1 MSRVLKRALRIFLVL
16 PAIGFL
22 VTGLRFAVAPAG
34 AAKGLAMP
42 LLDGAA
48 RSSQIGDVG
57 ALFLGM
63 GLMILTALVTLERIW
78 FVAPAI
84 LLFLVAVLRILAWLF
99 HDAALMVPMIVPELV
114 IGGLLLL
121 AGALLPEAERAE

>member
-63 GLMILTALVTLERIW
+63 GLMILTAHVTLERTW

-84 LLFLVAVLRILAWLF
+84 LLLLVAVLRVLAWLF
-99 HDAALMVPMIVPELV
+99 HGAALMMPMIVPEIV

-121 AGALLPEAERAE
+121 ASTKLAEVERVE

>member
-1 MSRVLKRALRIFLVL
+1 MSSVLKKGLRLFLCL

-63 GLMILTALVTLERIW
+63 GLMILTALVTLERTW

-99 HDAALMVPMIVPELV
+99 HDAALMMPMIVPEVV

-121 AGALLPEAERAE
+121 ASTKLAREV

>member
-1 MSRVLKRALRIFLVL
+1 VSTALKRVLRVVLAL

-57 ALFLGM
+57 ALFMGM
-63 GLMILTALVTLERIW
+63 GLMILTALTTLKREW
-78 FVAPAI
+78 FIAPAI
-84 LLFLVAVLRILAWLF
+84 LLALVAVFRILAFLF
-99 HDAALMVPMIVPELV
+99 HDAALLLDMIVAEVVIASLLV
-114 IGGLLLL
+114 L
-121 AGALLPEAERAE
+121 ASKKLIETE

>member
-1 MSRVLKRALRIFLVL
+1 MSDLLKRALAFVLVL

-48 RSSQIGDVG
+48 RSSQVGDVG
-57 ALFLGM
+57 ALFMGM
-63 GLMILTALVTLERIW
+63 GLMILTALTTRKQEW
-78 FVAPAI
+78 FIAPAV
-84 LLFLVAVLRILAWLF
+84 LLALIAVFRTLAFLF
-99 HDAALMVPMIVPELV
+99 HGAELLVNMIVAEVVIASLLV
-114 IGGLLLL
+114 L
-121 AGALLPEAERAE
+121 ASKNLTETE

>member
-1 MSRVLKRALRIFLVL
+1 VKLALTKILRVALAL
-16 PAIGFL
+16 PAVAFL

-34 AAKGLAMP
+34 AAKSLEMP

-63 GLMILTALVTLERIW
+63 GLMILTALVTRERTW
-78 FVAPAI
+78 FVTPAI
-84 LLFLVAVLRILAWLF
+84 LLVLVAVLRLLAWLF
-99 HDAALMVPMIVPELV
+99 HDASLAMQMIVPEVV
-114 IGGLLLL
+114 IASLLLFASSTL
-121 AGALLPEAERAE
+121 AEGKRAR

>member
-1 MSRVLKRALRIFLVL
+1 MSTALKRVLRVVLAL

-57 ALFLGM
+57 ALFMGM
-63 GLMILTALVTLERIW
+63 GLMILTALTTLKREW
-78 FVAPAI
+78 FIAPAI
-84 LLFLVAVLRILAWLF
+84 LLALVAVFRILAFLF
-99 HDAALMVPMIVPELV
+99 HDAALLVDMIVAEVVIASLLV
-114 IGGLLLL
+114 L
-121 AGALLPEAERAE
+121 ASKKLIETE

>member
-63 GLMILTALVTLERIW
+63 GLMILTALVTLERTW

-84 LLFLVAVLRILAWLF
+84 LLLLVAVLRVLAWLF
-99 HDAALMVPMIVPELV
+99 HGAALMMPMIVPEIV

-121 AGALLPEAERAE
+121 ASTKLAEVGRVE

>member
-1 MSRVLKRALRIFLVL
+1 MSTALKRVLRVVLAL

-57 ALFLGM
+57 ALFMGM
-63 GLMILTALVTLERIW
+63 GLMILTALTTLKREW
-78 FVAPAI
+78 FIAPAI
-84 LLFLVAVLRILAWLF
+84 LLALVAVFRILAFLL
-99 HDAALMVPMIVPELV
+99 HDAALLMDMIVAEVVIASLLV
-114 IGGLLLL
+114 L
-121 AGALLPEAERAE
+121 ASKKLIETE

>member
-1 MSRVLKRALRIFLVL
+1 MNAVLKKALRIFLVL

-22 VTGLRFAVAPAG
+22 VTGLRFAVAPAS

-57 ALFLGM
+57 ALFMGM
-63 GLMILTALVTLERIW
+63 GLMILTALTTLKREW
-78 FVAPAI
+78 FIAPAI
-84 LLFLVAVLRILAWLF
+84 LLALIAVFRILAFLF
-99 HDAALMVPMIVPELV
+99 HDAALLMNMIVVEVVIASLLV
-114 IGGLLLL
+114 L
-121 AGALLPEAERAE
+121 ASKKLIETK

>member
-1 MSRVLKRALRIFLVL
+1 MSNVLERALRIFLFL

-48 RSSQIGDVG
+48 RSSQVGDVG

-63 GLMILTALVTLERIW
+63 GLMILTALVTLERTW

-84 LLFLVAVLRILAWLF
+84 LLLLVAVLRVLAWLF
-99 HDAALMVPMIVPELV
+99 HGAALMIPMIVPEIV

-121 AGALLPEAERAE
+121 ASTKLAREV

>member
-1 MSRVLKRALRIFLVL
+1 MSRVLKRALHAFLLL

-22 VTGLRFAVAPAG
+22 VTGLRFAVAPTG

-57 ALFLGM
+57 ALFGGM
-63 GLMILTALVTLERIW
+63 GLMMLTALVTRGRTW

-99 HDAALMVPMIVPELV
+99 HGATLMMPMIVPEIV
-114 IGGLLLL
+114 VGGLLLL
-121 AGALLPEAERAE
+121 ASTKLTETEPAE

>member
-1 MSRVLKRALRIFLVL
+1 VSTALKRVLRVVLAL

-57 ALFLGM
+57 ALFMGM
-63 GLMILTALVTLERIW
+63 GLMILTALTTLKREW
-78 FVAPAI
+78 FIAPAI
-84 LLFLVAVLRILAWLF
+84 LLALVAVFRILAFLF
-99 HDAALMVPMIVPELV
+99 HDAALLVDMIVAEVVIASLLV
-114 IGGLLLL
+114 L
-121 AGALLPEAERAE
+121 ASKKLIEAE

>member
-1 MSRVLKRALRIFLVL
+1 MSNLLERALRIFLVL

-48 RSSQIGDVG
+48 RSSQVGDVG

-63 GLMILTALVTLERIW
+63 GLMILTALVTLERTW
-78 FVAPAI
+78 FIAPAI
-84 LLFLVAVLRILAWLF
+84 LLLLVAVLRVLAWLF
-99 HDAALMVPMIVPELV
+99 HGAALMIPMIVPEIV

-121 AGALLPEAERAE
+121 ASTKLARQV

>member
-1 MSRVLKRALRIFLVL
+1 MSLGRKRVLRVVLAL

-57 ALFLGM
+57 ALFMGM
-63 GLMILTALVTLERIW
+63 GLMILTALATRKREW
-78 FVAPAI
+78 FIAPAI
-84 LLFLVAVLRILAWLF
+84 LLALVAVFRLLAFLF
-99 HDAALMVPMIVPELV
+99 HDAALLINMIVAEVVIASLLV
-114 IGGLLLL
+114 L
-121 AGALLPEAERAE
+121 ASKNLIEAE

>member
-1 MSRVLKRALRIFLVL
+1 MSGVLPKVLRILLVL
-16 PAIGFL
+16 PAIGF
-22 VTGLRFAVAPAG
+22 VVIGLRFAVAPAG

-63 GLMILTALVTLERIW
+63 GLMILAAVVTLKREW
-78 FVAPAI
+78 FIAPAI
-84 LLFLVAVLRILAWLF
+84 LLGLVAILRVLAWRF
-99 HDAALMVPMIVPELV
+99 HDAELLMQMIVSEVV
-114 IGGLLLL
+114 IAALLLL
-121 AGALLPEAERAE
+121 ASSKLTKAE

>member
-1 MSRVLKRALRIFLVL
+1 MSRVLKRALHIFLIL
-16 PAIGFL
+16 PTIGFL

-42 LLDGAA
+42 LLDGAT

-63 GLMILTALVTLERIW
+63 GLMILTALMTLERTW

-84 LLFLVAVLRILAWLF
+84 LLLLVAVLRVLAWLF
-99 HDAALMVPMIVPELV
+99 HGAALMIPMIVPEIV

-121 AGALLPEAERAE
+121 ASTKLAEVERVE

>member
-1 MSRVLKRALRIFLVL
+1 MNAVLKKALRLFLVL
-16 PAIGFL
+16 PAIGFV

-57 ALFLGM
+57 ALFMGM
-63 GLMILTALVTLERIW
+63 GLMILTALTTLKREW
-78 FVAPAI
+78 FIAPAI
-84 LLFLVAVLRILAWLF
+84 LLALVAVFRILAFLF
-99 HDAALMVPMIVPELV
+99 HDAALLMNMIVAEVVIASLLV
-114 IGGLLLL
+114 L
-121 AGALLPEAERAE
+121 ASKKLIETE

>member
-1 MSRVLKRALRIFLVL
+1 VSNVLERALRIFLFL

-48 RSSQIGDVG
+48 RSSQVGDVG

-63 GLMILTALVTLERIW
+63 GLMILTALVTLERTW
-78 FVAPAI
+78 FIAPAI
-84 LLFLVAVLRILAWLF
+84 LLLLVAVLRVLAWLF
-99 HDAALMVPMIVPELV
+99 HGAALMIPMIVPEIV

-121 AGALLPEAERAE
+121 VSTKLAREV

>member
-1 MSRVLKRALRIFLVL
+1 LSTAVTKGLRIVLVL
-16 PAIGFL
+16 PAIAFL

-34 AAKGLAMP
+34 ALKGLGMP

-63 GLMILTALVTLERIW
+63 GLMILTALVTRERTW
-78 FVAPAI
+78 FIAPAI
-84 LLFLVAVLRILAWLF
+84 LLALVAVLRLLAWLF
-99 HDAALMVPMIVPELV
+99 HGAALVMQAIVLEVVIASLLV
-114 IGGLLLL
+114 FASRRLT
-121 AGALLPEAERAE
+121 AEKRAE